1 MTILKSFIASKLQA
15 TARLAIILLLVRVNL
30 FILDVV
36 MLIMSSVRWEKIL
49 WFVYTVWVI
58 DLTNLLII

>member
-1 MTILKSFIASKLQA
+1 MTIPKSFIASKLQA
-15 TARLAIILLLVRVNL
+15 TARLATILLLVRANL
-30 FILDVV
+30 FILGVV